1 MMDKFVINLL
11 KLSKQTL
18 ANGRPKGELIV
29 NLHVR
34 IKT

>member
-18 ANGRPKGELIV
+18 ANGRPKGELIA
-29 NLHVR
+29 NLRVR
-34 IKT
+34 RRT